1 MRPEDSDHGSFAE
14 IVRSIVREA
23 TQAAQERAEQADLE
37 NLAGAFGLDPGR
49 ARAWVDG
56 AAQWLRDQAENLGD
70 EIPFPRA
77 SPFRREAAPDSLDNV
92 PTHHPPDSGK
102 THPLG
107 SAEPHP
113 LDLPTDE
120 QGLALAALSSGRWTV
135 EPGAD
140 ALASRGSGP
149 GPSDALGLARELRA
163 RDWISAD
170 GEVTPVGAHAL
181 GRWLAAAQPR

>member
-1 MRPEDSDHGSFAE
+1 M
-14 IVRSIVREA
+14 RSIVREA

-49 ARAWVDG
+49 AREWVDG

-70 EIPFPRA
+70 EIPFPR
-77 SPFRREAAPDSLDNV
+77 PGPVRREDASDPRDDV
-92 PTHHPPDSGK
+92 PAHRPPDGAETHPLGSAE

-140 ALASRGSGP
+140 ALASRGAGP
-149 GPSDALGLARELRA
+149 GPSDALGLVRELRA